1 VLFFNAFYRKARLGY
16 PRDYRDLNDFAL
28 AESPEQ
34 TGDFNGVDAPFP
46 TTHQLMLT
54 YQRIW
59 VVGWRPSA
67 QLPAG
72 AVRGESV
79 VLLKRFTLVAHHRFR
94 GVMVTLWARS

>member
-1 VLFFNAFYRKARLGY
+1 
-16 PRDYRDLNDFAL
+16 
-28 AESPEQ
+28 
-34 TGDFNGVDAPFP
+34 
-46 TTHQLMLT
+46 MLT

-67 QLPAG
+67 QLPPGSA
-72 AVRGESV
+72 RGESV